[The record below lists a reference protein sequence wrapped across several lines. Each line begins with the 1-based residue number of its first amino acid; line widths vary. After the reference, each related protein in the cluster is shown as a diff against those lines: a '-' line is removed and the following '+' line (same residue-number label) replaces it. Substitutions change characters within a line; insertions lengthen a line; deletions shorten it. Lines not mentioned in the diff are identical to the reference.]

1 MKTLRVVP
9 PLVALVFALT
19 ACGADSS
26 GEKPADQGSESQQLM
41 LKYAQCM
48 RDNGVE
54 LPDPVDGSAGSMY
67 EGVDQASA
75 AFQSA
80 DEVCSPILQGVVDE
94 RKNEGGGDDAAQHE
108 ELLALA
114 KCLRDNG
121 IDVPDPVP
129 GTSKPFGDSLD
140 RTDPAVAQALGK
152 CTQARTEPGK

>member
-1 MKTLRVVP
+1 MRPLRFLL
-9 PLVALVFALT
+9 PLVALSFALT
-19 ACGADSS
+19 ACGSDSP
-26 GEKPADQGSESQQLM
+26 GETQDQGSESQQLM

-54 LPDPVDGSAGSMY
+54 MPDPVEGAAGSMY
-67 EGVDQASA
+67 EGVDQGSA

-94 RKNEGGGDDAAQHE
+94 RKNDGGDEAAQHE
-108 ELLALA
+108 EMLALA

-129 GTSKPFGDSLD
+129 GTEKPFGDALD
-140 RTDPAVAQALGK
+140 RTDPAVAQALAT
-152 CTQARTEPGK
+152 CTQGTTEPGK